1 MKYCFLYEPSS
12 DVQRQFGLIGPEKA
26 GQSQGNWKDRAKEK
40 EEATVK
46 HLKRWVLLPISVW
59 FQISLLRYAPQ
70 KFGEEDM
77 R

>member
-12 DVQRQFGLIGPEKA
+12 DVQP

-59 FQISLLRYAPQ
+59 FQITLLRYAPH